1 MLGLASILLV
11 DGQYNEFCPDF
22 PTNQTPERTTQH
34 TLHTVL
40 LVSLNRIGGIKSIF
54 DISQSFMGSIEKT
67 LAIKEEDRTEV
78 QKEELVHAYGGLKV
92 ALHLIHPLIS
102 SKPLFEAGQTSFLN
116 IKERGKNDDFD
127 PHDLLVTLRLAAFPL
142 LRDLWNSSWLVLT
155 PLSVCKSVVQ
165 TVLELLNSDGE
176 EPSPSAS
183 SSGDAPPARQ
193 GPDENRIRQLTDM
206 GFPRASVER
215 ALLRAHNNV
224 PAATDLLLSQP
235 FLLMGDP
242 EPAEQTTDTDSH
254 GDQDSDDSEPGPWER
269 ATRDAANTS
278 SETPTVTP
286 EARRKELSAAREE
299 FATSM
304 PQQALRLLDDHSS
317 LIFDVHSV
325 FTISGEGTQERSMNL
340 LIDDITSFSPAAY
353 DVQEQPLAVRCRLLA
368 VIFGEVQPSV
378 VRRTAVEGKK
388 LMDILL
394 ALLLS
399 GPSSTEEGYT
409 TPSWLA
415 AHLLLTEAL
424 LILGEEP
431 RKILLPKS
439 DENLE
444 PDAVP
449 KEELL
454 AGPSFTDA
462 RNILFDFCYRLL
474 SLGTISRDEQLSC
487 LRLLVVLTRDHTFAT
502 ELVKRN
508 GIDLLLKCLR
518 TKADPFTLAGPHSY
532 ITTILRHIIEDK
544 STLEHIMQREIK
556 RFISHPR
563 TRPVDPL
570 AFVRSCSAMALR
582 DPTVFVDTTT
592 KVAQLSHPLS
602 SIQNIAIKKNNQED
616 KSGAQS
622 TEAPKDAEMQVDEQ
636 PVTNTEFSESLE
648 SVVHFLIAEL
658 MRMAKQGSDQLIAV
672 PSNPPSS
679 PTDALATALQAAH
692 TLANAETAEN
702 SSENKNEG
710 VNNYT
715 YTCFLMQ
722 ALTELLF
729 SYDSCKLAFL
739 SYSPKKRSQSSK
751 DTKFRTT
758 ALNFFLS
765 DLVSFG
771 TLDSQPTPEARRR
784 IILCNWAMSVLVALC
799 VDPAGGHDLK
809 DVPADLV
816 SVRKFVIEAISRSI
830 KDLPLTTSIESRY
843 ARLLAITDLC
853 YRLLTV
859 RFGPGIRKTPD
870 EIPTHISKVMLE
882 KNFVASLTTALG
894 DIDLNYPNVRTV
906 VTSVL
911 KPMEYL

>member
-1 MLGLASILLV
+1 MVSIAKFTQAVVLIKIL
-11 DGQYNEFCPDF
+11 
-22 PTNQTPERTTQH
+22 ERTTQH

-40 LVSLNRIGGIKSIF
+40 LVSLNRIGGIKFIF
-54 DISQSFMGSIEKT
+54 DISRSFMTSIEKT

-176 EPSPSAS
+176 EPSPSTS
-183 SSGDAPPARQ
+183 SSGDVPPTRQ

-224 PAATDLLLSQP
+224 AAATDLLLSQP
-235 FLLMGDP
+235 FLLIGDP
-242 EPAEQTTDTDSH
+242 EPPEQTDTDSH
-254 GDQDSDDSEPGPWER
+254 EDQDSDDAEPGPWER
-269 ATRDAANTS
+269 AARDAASTA
-278 SETPTVTP
+278 SEAPTVTP
-286 EARRKELSAAREE
+286 EARRKELVTAREE
-299 FATSM
+299 FAASM

-317 LIFDVHSV
+317 LMFDVHSV
-325 FTISGEGTQERSMNL
+325 FTVSGEGPQERSINL
-340 LIDDITSFSPAAY
+340 LIDDITTFSPAAY

-378 VRRTAVEGKK
+378 VRKTAIEGKK

-399 GPSSTEEGYT
+399 GPSSTEEGYN

-431 RKILLPKS
+431 RQISLPKS

-449 KEELL
+449 KEELF
-454 AGPSFTDA
+454 AGPPFTDA

-487 LRLLVVLTRDHTFAT
+487 LRLLVVLTRDHNFAT
-502 ELVKRN
+502 ELVKRG

-556 RFISHPR
+556 RFVSHPR

-582 DPTVFVDTTT
+582 DPAVFVDATN
-592 KVAQLSHPLS
+592 KVSQLYNPLT
-602 SIQNIAIKKNNQED
+602 SIQNIAVKKDSQEEKSRTQSSEAIKD
-616 KSGAQS
+616 S
-622 TEAPKDAEMQVDEQ
+622 DMQVDEQ
-636 PVTNTEFSESLE
+636 PVTSTEFPESLE

-672 PSNPPSS
+672 PSNSPSS

-692 TLANAETAEN
+692 TSGATEAAEN
-702 SSENKNEG
+702 SSANKDEG

-729 SYDSCKLAFL
+729 SYESCKLAFL
-739 SYSPKKRSQSSK
+739 SYSPKKRSSSSK

-799 VDPAGGHDLK
+799 VDPASGHDLK

-830 KDLPLTTSIESRY
+830 KDLPLTPSVESRY
-843 ARLLAITDLC
+843 ARLLAVTDLC

-870 EIPTHISKVMLE
+870 EIPTHIAKVMLE

-894 DIDLNYPNVRTV
+894 DVDLNYPNIRTV

>member
-11 DGQYNEFCPDF
+11 DGRYHEICPNYF
-22 PTNQTPERTTQH
+22 THETPERTTQH

-40 LVSLNRIGGIKSIF
+40 LVSLNRIGGINSIF
-54 DISQSFMGSIEKT
+54 DISRSFMSSIEKT
-67 LAIKEEDRTEV
+67 LSIKEEDRTEV
-78 QKEELVHAYGGLKV
+78 QKEESVHAYGGLKV

-116 IKERGKNDDFD
+116 IKERGRNDDFD
-127 PHDLLVTLRLAAFPL
+127 PHDLLVTLRLVAFPL

-165 TVLELLNSDGE
+165 TVLELLASDGE
-176 EPSPSAS
+176 EPSPSTS
-183 SSGDAPPARQ
+183 SSGDVPPTRQ

-215 ALLRAHNNV
+215 ALLRAHNNIA
-224 PAATDLLLSQP
+224 AATDLLLSQP

-242 EPAEQTTDTDSH
+242 EPAEQNTDTDSH
-254 GDQDSDDSEPGPWER
+254 GDQDSDDTEPGPWER
-269 ATRDAANTS
+269 AALDASAS
-278 SETPTVTP
+278 SQVPTITP
-286 EARRKELSAAREE
+286 EARRKELSTAREE
-299 FATSM
+299 FTTSM
-304 PQQALRLLDDHSS
+304 PLQALRLLDDHSS
-317 LIFDVHSV
+317 LMFDIHSV
-325 FTISGEGTQERSMNL
+325 FTVSGEGIQERSINL

-368 VIFGEVQPSV
+368 VVFGEVQPSV
-378 VRRTAVEGKK
+378 VRKTAIEGKK

-399 GPSSTEEGYT
+399 GPSSAEEGYT

-431 RKILLPKS
+431 RKISLPKP

-444 PDAVP
+444 SDAVP

-454 AGPSFTDA
+454 AGPAFTDA

-487 LRLLVVLTRDHTFAT
+487 LRLLVVLTRGHNFAT
-502 ELVKRN
+502 ELVKRG

-532 ITTILRHIIEDK
+532 ITTILRHIIEDR

-563 TRPVDPL
+563 ARPVDPL

-582 DPTVFVDTTT
+582 DPAVFADATN
-592 KVAQLSHPLS
+592 KVAQLHNPLT
-602 SIQNIAIKKNNQED
+602 SIQNIGVKKDIQEN
-616 KSGAQS
+616 KPGVRS
-622 TEAPKDAEMQVDEQ
+622 TEPPKDGDMQVDEQ
-636 PVTNTEFSESLE
+636 PVTNIEFPESLE

-672 PSNPPSS
+672 LSNLPPS
-679 PTDALATALQAAH
+679 PTDVLATALQAAH
-692 TLANAETAEN
+692 TSTIETTEN
-702 SSENKNEG
+702 SSANKSEG

-729 SYDSCKLAFL
+729 SYESCKLAFL
-739 SYSPKKRSQSSK
+739 SYSPKKRSQSAK

-771 TLDSQPTPEARRR
+771 TLDAQPTPEARRR

-830 KDLPLTTSIESRY
+830 KDLPLTSSIESRY

-894 DIDLNYPNVRTV
+894 DIDLNYPNIRTV

>member
-1 MLGLASILLV
+1 
-11 DGQYNEFCPDF
+11 
-22 PTNQTPERTTQH
+22 
-34 TLHTVL
+34 
-40 LVSLNRIGGIKSIF
+40 
-54 DISQSFMGSIEKT
+54 MGSIEKT

-78 QKEELVHAYGGLKV
+78 QKEESVHAYGGLKV

-116 IKERGKNDDFD
+116 MKERGTNDDFD

-165 TVLELLNSDGE
+165 TVLELLNGDGE
-176 EPSPSAS
+176 EPSPSTS
-183 SSGDAPPARQ
+183 SSGDVPPTRQ

-206 GFPRASVER
+206 GFPRVSVER

-224 PAATDLLLSQP
+224 ATATDLLLSQP

-242 EPAEQTTDTDSH
+242 EPTEQNIDTDSH
-254 GDQDSDDSEPGPWER
+254 GDQDSDDAEPGPWER
-269 ATRDAANTS
+269 AARDAASTS
-278 SETPTVTP
+278 SEALTVTP
-286 EARRKELSAAREE
+286 DARRKELASAREE
-299 FATSM
+299 FTTSM
-304 PQQALRLLDDHSS
+304 PKQALRLLDDHSS
-317 LIFDVHSV
+317 LMFDVHSV
-325 FTISGEGTQERSMNL
+325 FTVSGEGTQERSINL
-340 LIDDITSFSPAAY
+340 LIDDITSFSPGAY

-378 VRRTAVEGKK
+378 ARKTAIEGKK
-388 LMDILL
+388 LMDTLL

-439 DENLE
+439 DETLE
-444 PDAVP
+444 SDAVP

-454 AGPSFTDA
+454 AGPSFADA

-474 SLGTISRDEQLSC
+474 PLGTISRDEQLSC
-487 LRLLVVLTRDHTFAT
+487 LRLLVVLTRDHNFAT
-502 ELVKRN
+502 ELVKRG

-532 ITTILRHIIEDK
+532 ITTILRHIIEDR

-570 AFVRSCSAMALR
+570 GFTRSCSAMALR
-582 DPTVFVDTTT
+582 DPAVFVDATN
-592 KVAQLSHPLS
+592 KVAQLHNPLT
-602 SIQNIAIKKNNQED
+602 SIQNIGVKKDSSEV
-616 KSGAQS
+616 KPSAQS
-622 TEAPKDAEMQVDEQ
+622 AEVPKEGDMQVDEH
-636 PVTNTEFSESLE
+636 PVTDTEFPESLE
-648 SVVHFLIAEL
+648 SVVHFLISEL
-658 MRMAKQGSDQLIAV
+658 MRMAKQGSDQLIAI
-672 PSNPPSS
+672 PSS

-692 TLANAETAEN
+692 TSATAEIDENN
-702 SSENKNEG
+702 STNKNQG

-729 SYDSCKLAFL
+729 SYESCKLAFL
-739 SYSPKKRSQSSK
+739 SYSPKKRSQSTK

-771 TLDSQPTPEARRR
+771 TLDTQPTPEARRR

-830 KDLPLTTSIESRY
+830 KDLSLTASIESRY

-894 DIDLNYPNVRTV
+894 DIDLNYPNIRTV

>member
-1 MLGLASILLV
+1 
-11 DGQYNEFCPDF
+11 
-22 PTNQTPERTTQH
+22 
-34 TLHTVL
+34 
-40 LVSLNRIGGIKSIF
+40 
-54 DISQSFMGSIEKT
+54 MGSIEKT
-67 LAIKEEDRTEV
+67 LGIKEEDRTEV

-116 IKERGKNDDFD
+116 IKERGRNDDFD
-127 PHDLLVTLRLAAFPL
+127 PHDLLVTLRLSAFPL
-142 LRDLWNSSWLVLT
+142 LRDLWNSAWLVLT

-165 TVLELLNSDGE
+165 TVLEMLNSDGE

-183 SSGDAPPARQ
+183 SSGDAPPTRQ

-224 PAATDLLLSQP
+224 AAATDLLLSQP

-242 EPAEQTTDTDSH
+242 EPAEQNLDTDSH
-254 GDQDSDDSEPGPWER
+254 EDQDSDDTEPGPWER
-269 ATRDAANTS
+269 ATQDAASTS
-278 SETPTVTP
+278 SEAPTVTP
-286 EARRKELSAAREE
+286 EARRKELAAAREE
-299 FATSM
+299 FAASM
-304 PQQALRLLDDHSS
+304 PHQALRLLDDHSS
-317 LIFDVHSV
+317 LMFDVHSV
-325 FTISGEGTQERSMNL
+325 FTVSSEGTQERSINL
-340 LIDDITSFSPAAY
+340 LIDDISSFSPAAY

-378 VRRTAVEGKK
+378 VRKVAIEGKK

-431 RKILLPKS
+431 RKISLPKS

-454 AGPSFTDA
+454 AGPTFADA

-487 LRLLVVLTRDHTFAT
+487 LRLLVVLTRDHYFAT
-502 ELVKRN
+502 DLVKRG

-532 ITTILRHIIEDK
+532 ITTILRHIIEDR

-582 DPTVFVDTTT
+582 DPTVFVDATS
-592 KVAQLSHPLS
+592 KVSHLYNPLT
-602 SIQNIAIKKNNQED
+602 SIQNIAVKKDNQED
-616 KSGAQS
+616 KSGPQRS
-622 TEAPKDAEMQVDEQ
+622 TEVPKDAEMQVDEH
-636 PVTNTEFSESLE
+636 PATNTEFSESLE

-658 MRMAKQGSDQLIAV
+658 MRMAKQGSDQLIAI
-672 PSNPPSS
+672 PSNSPPS

-692 TLANAETAEN
+692 TSPATVEAAEN
-702 SSENKNEG
+702 SSSNKGEG

-729 SYDSCKLAFL
+729 SYESCKLAFL

-758 ALNFFLS
+758 ALHFFLS

-830 KDLPLTTSIESRY
+830 KDLPLTASVETRY

-870 EIPTHISKVMLE
+870 EIPTHITKVMLE

-894 DIDLNYPNVRTV
+894 DIDLNYPNIRTV
-906 VTSVL
+906 ITSVL

>member
-1 MLGLASILLV
+1 M
-11 DGQYNEFCPDF
+11 N
-22 PTNQTPERTTQH
+22 
-34 TLHTVL
+34 
-40 LVSLNRIGGIKSIF
+40 
-54 DISQSFMGSIEKT
+54 SIEKT
-67 LAIKEEDRTEV
+67 LGIKEEDRTEV

-92 ALHLIHPLIS
+92 ALHLVHPLIS

-142 LRDLWNSSWLVLT
+142 LRDLWNSTWLVLT

-176 EPSPSAS
+176 EPSPSSS

-224 PAATDLLLSQP
+224 AAATDLLLSQP
-235 FLLMGDP
+235 FLLMGGDP
-242 EPAEQTTDTDSH
+242 EPAEQTLDTDSH
-254 GDQDSDDSEPGPWER
+254 GDQDSDDTEPGPWER
-269 ATRDAANTS
+269 ATRDAASTS
-278 SETPTVTP
+278 SEGPTVTP
-286 EARRKELSAAREE
+286 DARRKELIAAREE
-299 FATSM
+299 FAASM

-317 LIFDVHSV
+317 LMFDVRSV
-325 FTISGEGTQERSMNL
+325 FTVSGEAAQERSINL

-378 VRRTAVEGKK
+378 VRKAAIEGKK
-388 LMDILL
+388 LMDTLL

-399 GPSSTEEGYT
+399 GPSSAEEGYT

-431 RKILLPKS
+431 KKISLPKS
-439 DENLE
+439 DENSE
-444 PDAVP
+444 PNVVP
-449 KEELL
+449 MEELL
-454 AGPSFTDA
+454 AGPPFAEA

-474 SLGTISRDEQLSC
+474 SLSTISRDEQLSC
-487 LRLLVVLTRDHTFAT
+487 LRLLVVLTRNHSFAT
-502 ELVKRN
+502 DLVKRG

-518 TKADPFTLAGPHSY
+518 TKADPFTFAGPHSY

-544 STLEHIMQREIK
+544 NTLEHIMQREIK

-582 DPTVFVDTTT
+582 DPAVFVDVTN
-592 KVAQLSHPLS
+592 KVSNLYNPLS
-602 SIQNIAIKKNNQED
+602 PIQNISVKKDNQDD
-616 KSGAQS
+616 KSGAQRS
-622 TEAPKDAEMQVDEQ
+622 TEAPKDGEMQIDEQ
-636 PVTNTEFSESLE
+636 PATNTEFSESLE

-658 MRMAKQGSDQLIAV
+658 MQMAKQGSDQLIAV
-672 PSNPPSS
+672 PPNSPPS
-679 PTDALATALQAAH
+679 PTDVLATALQATH
-692 TLANAETAEN
+692 TSPVAVEPAEKAN
-702 SSENKNEG
+702 KGEG

-729 SYDSCKLAFL
+729 SYESCKLAFL
-739 SYSPKKRSQSSK
+739 SYSPKKRSQPPK

-758 ALNFFLS
+758 ALQFFLS

-809 DVPADLV
+809 DVPIDLV

-830 KDLPLTTSIESRY
+830 KDLPLTASVETRY
-843 ARLLAITDLC
+843 SRLLAVTDLC

-870 EIPTHISKVMLE
+870 EIPTHIAKVMLE

-894 DIDLNYPNVRTV
+894 DIDLNYPNIRTV
-906 VTSVL
+906 VTAVL

>member
-1 MLGLASILLV
+1 M
-11 DGQYNEFCPDF
+11 
-22 PTNQTPERTTQH
+22 T
-34 TLHTVL
+34 
-40 LVSLNRIGGIKSIF
+40 
-54 DISQSFMGSIEKT
+54 SIEKT
-67 LAIKEEDRTEV
+67 LGIKEEDRTEV

-92 ALHLIHPLIS
+92 TLHLIHPLIS

-116 IKERGKNDDFD
+116 IKERGRGDDFE

-176 EPSPSAS
+176 ESSPSPSG
-183 SSGDAPPARQ
+183 SGDAPPTRQ

-215 ALLRAHNNV
+215 ALLRTHNNV
-224 PAATDLLLSQP
+224 TAATDLLLSQP
-235 FLLMGDP
+235 FLLMGEP
-242 EPAEQTTDTDSH
+242 EPAEQTLDTDSQ
-254 GDQDSDDSEPGPWER
+254 GDQDSDDTEPGPWER
-269 ATRDAANTS
+269 ATRDAAS
-278 SETPTVTP
+278 AASEAPTVTP
-286 EARRKELSAAREE
+286 EARRKELAVAREE
-299 FATSM
+299 FAASM

-317 LIFDVHSV
+317 LMFDVHSV
-325 FTISGEGTQERSMNL
+325 FTVSGEGTQERSVNL

-368 VIFGEVQPSV
+368 VVFGEVSPSV
-378 VRRTAVEGKK
+378 VRKAAIEGKN

-431 RKILLPKS
+431 RKISLPKA
-439 DENLE
+439 DESLE

-449 KEELL
+449 QEELL
-454 AGPSFTDA
+454 AGPSFAEA

-474 SLGTISRDEQLSC
+474 SLSTISRDEQLSC
-487 LRLLVVLTRDHTFAT
+487 LRLLVVLTRDHSFAT
-502 ELVKRN
+502 DLVKRG

-532 ITTILRHIIEDK
+532 ITTILRHIIEDQ
-544 STLEHIMQREIK
+544 STLEHVMQREIK
-556 RFISHPR
+556 RFVSHPR

-582 DPTVFVDTTT
+582 DPTTFVDATNR
-592 KVAQLSHPLS
+592 VAQLYNPLT
-602 SIQNIAIKKNNQED
+602 SIQNITAKKDNQED
-616 KSGAQS
+616 RSGTQRN
-622 TEAPKDAEMQVDEQ
+622 TEVHKDAEMQVDEQ
-636 PVTNTEFSESLE
+636 PATSTEFSESLE
-648 SVVHFLIAEL
+648 FVVHFLIAEL

-672 PSNPPSS
+672 PSNSPPS
-679 PTDALATALQAAH
+679 PTDVLATALQAAH
-692 TLANAETAEN
+692 TSPATVEAAEN
-702 SSENKNEG
+702 SIANKGEG

-729 SYDSCKLAFL
+729 SYESCKLAFL

-784 IILCNWAMSVLVALC
+784 IILCNWTMSVLVALC
-799 VDPAGGHDLK
+799 VDPAGGQDLK

-830 KDLPLTTSIESRY
+830 KDLPFTASVETRY

-870 EIPTHISKVMLE
+870 EIPTHIAKIMLE

-894 DIDLNYPNVRTV
+894 DIDLNYPNIRTV

>member
-1 MLGLASILLV
+1 M
-11 DGQYNEFCPDF
+11 N
-22 PTNQTPERTTQH
+22 
-34 TLHTVL
+34 
-40 LVSLNRIGGIKSIF
+40 
-54 DISQSFMGSIEKT
+54 SIEVT
-67 LAIKEEDRTEV
+67 LVIKEEDRTEV
-78 QKEELVHAYGGLKV
+78 QKEELHHAYDGLKI

-116 IKERGKNDDFD
+116 TKERGRNDDFD
-127 PHDLLVTLRLAAFPL
+127 PHDLLVALRLAAFPL

-155 PLSVCKSVVQ
+155 PLDVCKSVVQ

-176 EPSPSAS
+176 EPSTSGS
-183 SSGDAPPARQ
+183 ISGDALPARQ

-206 GFPRASVER
+206 GFPQASVER
-215 ALLRAHNNV
+215 ALLRTHNNV

-242 EPAEQTTDTDSH
+242 DPAEQSTDTDSH
-254 GDQDSDDSEPGPWER
+254 GDQDSDDTEPGPWER
-269 ATRDAANTS
+269 AAQDAASTS
-278 SETPTVTP
+278 SGVPTVTS
-286 EARRKELSAAREE
+286 EARRKELIAAREG
-299 FATSM
+299 FSASM

-317 LIFDVHSV
+317 LMFDIHSV
-325 FTISGEGTQERSMNL
+325 FTVSGEATQERSINL

-378 VRRTAVEGKK
+378 VRKTATEGKK

-399 GPSSTEEGYT
+399 GPSSTEEGYP

-431 RKILLPKS
+431 RKISLPKS

-444 PDAVP
+444 PDAVH

-454 AGPSFTDA
+454 AGPPFTDA
-462 RNILFDFCYRLL
+462 RNILFDFCCRLL

-487 LRLLVVLTRDHTFAT
+487 LRLLVVLTRDHLFTAG
-502 ELVKRN
+502 LVKRG

-518 TKADPFTLAGPHSY
+518 TQADPFTLAGPHSY

-556 RFISHPR
+556 RFLSHPR
-563 TRPVDPL
+563 TRPMDPST
-570 AFVRSCSAMALR
+570 FVRNCSAMALR
-582 DPTVFVDTTT
+582 DPTVFVDAAN
-592 KVAQLSHPLS
+592 KVAQLYNPLT
-602 SIQNIAIKKNNQED
+602 SIQNIGVRKDSQED
-616 KSGAQS
+616 KSVTKDTG
-622 TEAPKDAEMQVDEQ
+622 APKDVDMQVDEQ
-636 PVTNTEFSESLE
+636 PVTSTEFPESLE
-648 SVVHFLIAEL
+648 SVVHFLVAEL
-658 MRMAKQGSDQLIAV
+658 MRMAKLGSDQLIAV
-672 PSNPPSS
+672 PSNTPSS
-679 PTDALATALQAAH
+679 PTDALATALIAAH
-692 TLANAETAEN
+692 TSTTAETAQN
-702 SSENKNEG
+702 GQVNKGEG

-729 SYDSCKLAFL
+729 SYESCKLAFL
-739 SYSPKKRSQSSK
+739 SYSPKKRIQSSK

-765 DLVSFG
+765 DLVTFG

-809 DVPADLV
+809 DVPVDLV

-830 KDLPLTTSIESRY
+830 KDLPLTTSAESRY

-859 RFGPGIRKTPD
+859 RFGPGIRKSPD

-894 DIDLNYPNVRTV
+894 DIDLNYPNIRTV

>member
-1 MLGLASILLV
+1 
-11 DGQYNEFCPDF
+11 
-22 PTNQTPERTTQH
+22 
-34 TLHTVL
+34 
-40 LVSLNRIGGIKSIF
+40 
-54 DISQSFMGSIEKT
+54 
-67 LAIKEEDRTEV
+67 
-78 QKEELVHAYGGLKV
+78 
-92 ALHLIHPLIS
+92 
-102 SKPLFEAGQTSFLN
+102 
-116 IKERGKNDDFD
+116 
-127 PHDLLVTLRLAAFPL
+127 
-142 LRDLWNSSWLVLT
+142 
-155 PLSVCKSVVQ
+155 
-165 TVLELLNSDGE
+165 
-176 EPSPSAS
+176 
-183 SSGDAPPARQ
+183 
-193 GPDENRIRQLTDM
+193 
-206 GFPRASVER
+206 
-215 ALLRAHNNV
+215 
-224 PAATDLLLSQP
+224 
-235 FLLMGDP
+235 
-242 EPAEQTTDTDSH
+242 
-254 GDQDSDDSEPGPWER
+254 
-269 ATRDAANTS
+269 
-278 SETPTVTP
+278 
-286 EARRKELSAAREE
+286 
-299 FATSM
+299 
-304 PQQALRLLDDHSS
+304 
-317 LIFDVHSV
+317 
-325 FTISGEGTQERSMNL
+325 
-340 LIDDITSFSPAAY
+340 
-353 DVQEQPLAVRCRLLA
+353 

-378 VRRTAVEGKK
+378 VRKAAIEGKK

-431 RKILLPKS
+431 RKISLPTS

-454 AGPSFTDA
+454 AGPSFADA

-487 LRLLVVLTRDHTFAT
+487 LRLLVVLTRDHSFAT
-502 ELVKRN
+502 DLVKRG

-582 DPTVFVDTTT
+582 DPAVFVDATN
-592 KVAQLSHPLS
+592 KVSHLHNPLT
-602 SIQNIAIKKNNQED
+602 SIQNIAVKKDNQEEKD
-616 KSGAQS
+616 KSGAFRRS
-622 TEAPKDAEMQVDEQ
+622 IEAPKDAEMQVDEQ

-672 PSNPPSS
+672 PSNSPPS

-692 TLANAETAEN
+692 TSPATVEAAEN
-702 SSENKNEG
+702 SSSNKGEG

-729 SYDSCKLAFL
+729 SYESCKLAFL

-758 ALNFFLS
+758 ALHFFLS

-809 DVPADLV
+809 DVPTDLV

-830 KDLPLTTSIESRY
+830 KDLPLTASVETRY

-870 EIPTHISKVMLE
+870 EIPTHIAKVMLE

-894 DIDLNYPNVRTV
+894 DIDLNYPNIRTV

>member
-1 MLGLASILLV
+1 MKRILPKDIADLIK
-11 DGQYNEFCPDF
+11 
-22 PTNQTPERTTQH
+22 ERTTQH

-40 LVSLNRIGGIKSIF
+40 LVSLNRIEGTKSIF
-54 DISQSFMGSIEKT
+54 DISRSFMSSIERT
-67 LAIKEEDRTEV
+67 LGIKEEDRTEV

-116 IKERGKNDDFD
+116 IKERGRNDDFD

-142 LRDLWNSSWLVLT
+142 LRDLWNSTWLVLT

-183 SSGDAPPARQ
+183 SSGEAPPTRQ

-224 PAATDLLLSQP
+224 AAATDLLLSQP

-242 EPAEQTTDTDSH
+242 EPAEQNLDTDSH
-254 GDQDSDDSEPGPWER
+254 EDQDSDDTEPGPWER
-269 ATRDAANTS
+269 ATRDVASTS
-278 SETPTVTP
+278 SDAPTVTP
-286 EARRKELSAAREE
+286 EARRKELTIAREE
-299 FATSM
+299 FAASM

-317 LIFDVHSV
+317 LMFDVRSV
-325 FTISGEGTQERSMNL
+325 FTISGEGTQECSINL

-378 VRRTAVEGKK
+378 VRKVAIEGKK

-399 GPSSTEEGYT
+399 GPSSAEEGYT

-431 RKILLPKS
+431 RKISLPKS
-439 DENLE
+439 DDDLE

-454 AGPSFTDA
+454 AGPLFTDA
-462 RNILFDFCYRLL
+462 RSILFDFCYRLL

-487 LRLLVVLTRDHTFAT
+487 LRLLVVITRDHNFAT
-502 ELVKRN
+502 DLVKRG

-518 TKADPFTLAGPHSY
+518 AKTDPFTLAGPHSY
-532 ITTILRHIIEDK
+532 VTTILRHIIEDK

-582 DPTVFVDTTT
+582 DPTIFVDATN
-592 KVAQLSHPLS
+592 KVSNLYNPLTPV
-602 SIQNIAIKKNNQED
+602 QNIAVKKDSRED
-616 KSGAQS
+616 KSSSQRSA
-622 TEAPKDAEMQVDEQ
+622 EAPKDAEMQVDEQ
-636 PVTNTEFSESLE
+636 PTTNTVFPESLE

-672 PSNPPSS
+672 SPNTPPS
-679 PTDALATALQAAH
+679 PTDALVTALQAAH
-692 TLANAETAEN
+692 TSPAVAETAEN
-702 SSENKNEG
+702 STVNKGEG

-729 SYDSCKLAFL
+729 SYESCKLAFL

-758 ALNFFLS
+758 ALHFFLS

-809 DVPADLV
+809 DVPGDLV

-830 KDLPLTTSIESRY
+830 KDLPLTTSIETRY
-843 ARLLAITDLC
+843 ARLLAVTDLC

-870 EIPTHISKVMLE
+870 EIPTHIAKVMLE

-894 DIDLNYPNVRTV
+894 DIDLNYPNIRTV
-906 VTSVL
+906 ITSVL

>member
-1 MLGLASILLV
+1 MVGITRFTQIVFTDKAS
-11 DGQYNEFCPDF
+11 
-22 PTNQTPERTTQH
+22 ERTTQH

-54 DISQSFMGSIEKT
+54 DIGRSFMSSIERA

-78 QKEELVHAYGGLKV
+78 QKEESVHAYGGLKV
-92 ALHLIHPLIS
+92 TLHLIHPLIS

-116 IKERGKNDDFD
+116 IKERGRNDDFD
-127 PHDLLVTLRLAAFPL
+127 PHDLLVILRLAAFPL

-165 TVLELLNSDGE
+165 TVLELLTSDGE

-183 SSGDAPPARQ
+183 SPGEAPPTRQ

-224 PAATDLLLSQP
+224 AAATDLLLSQP

-242 EPAEQTTDTDSH
+242 EPAEQNIDTDSH
-254 GDQDSDDSEPGPWER
+254 GDQDSDDAEPGPWEL
-269 ATRDAANTS
+269 AARDAASTS
-278 SETPTVTP
+278 EASTVTP
-286 EARRKELSAAREE
+286 EARRKELAAAREE
-299 FATSM
+299 FTTSM
-304 PQQALRLLDDHSS
+304 PHQALRLLDDHSS
-317 LIFDVHSV
+317 LMFDVHSV
-325 FTISGEGTQERSMNL
+325 FTVSGEGTQERSINL
-340 LIDDITSFSPAAY
+340 LIDDITTFSPAAY

-368 VIFGEVQPSV
+368 VIFGEVQPLV
-378 VRRTAVEGKK
+378 VRKTAIEGKK
-388 LMDILL
+388 LMDTLL

-424 LILGEEP
+424 LILAEEP
-431 RKILLPKS
+431 RKISLPKP

-444 PDAVP
+444 SDSIP

-454 AGPSFTDA
+454 AGPPFTDA
-462 RNILFDFCYRLL
+462 RSILFDFCYRLL

-487 LRLLVVLTRDHTFAT
+487 LRLLVVLTRDQSFAT
-502 ELVKRN
+502 ELVKRG

-582 DPTVFVDTTT
+582 DPAVFADATI
-592 KVAQLSHPLS
+592 KVAQLHNPLT
-602 SIQNIAIKKNNQED
+602 SIQNIGVKKDNQEA
-616 KSGAQS
+616 KSGAHN
-622 TEAPKDAEMQVDEQ
+622 TEASKDGDMQIDEQ
-636 PVTNTEFSESLE
+636 QVTNTVFPESLE

-672 PSNPPSS
+672 PPNPPSS
-679 PTDALATALQAAH
+679 LTDPPAIALQAAH
-692 TLANAETAEN
+692 TSATAETAEH
-702 SSENKNEG
+702 SSANKSEG

-729 SYDSCKLAFL
+729 SYESCKLAFL
-739 SYSPKKRSQSSK
+739 SYSPKKRSQSTK

-771 TLDSQPTPEARRR
+771 TLDAQPTPEARRR

-830 KDLPLTTSIESRY
+830 KDLPLTASIESRY

-853 YRLLTV
+853 YRFLTV

-911 KPMEYL
+911 KPLEYL